1 MVLPV
6 ALRPS
11 FWLRPIAASSCSIL
25 LSLRSVML
33 TLVVAEPAKPIR
45 VMLISP
51 SWFFSWL
58 ARLSRASLTSFI
70 RDSA

>member
-1 MVLPV
+1 M

-11 FWLRPIAASSCSIL
+11 FCERPMAVSRLSIL

-33 TLVVAEPAKPIR
+33 ILVAALAAKPIR
-45 VMLISP
+45 VMLMVP

-70 RDSA
+70 RELA